1 MNIDDVRAFVAVV
14 DNGSVGKAALR
25 LHVTQP
31 AITRRVQRLEETL
44 GLVLLDRDSKPAK
57 PSRAGESIYQR
68 CLAVLRA
75 TDELAQSVTTTLPA
89 MPLRVGLSYAIS
101 ECVFATALEAV
112 REHQPDLKL
121 QLTAGASPEL
131 QDCVSNGT
139 LDAAVVLSKSGY
151 SPHGPHVSAIGEER
165 VAVVAAK
172 SLGLPLKAK
181 MSDLVGHSWIINPN
195 GCGFRSQLERALAEV
210 GSPLNVIAETW
221 GNSLQLAMVAR
232 GDGLALVPERMV
244 HTSPYRDRLQI
255 IQVRGFEPKVAVS
268 MIRGAV
274 PSAFSGALDIMT
286 AAVKSV
292 LTATAPGKKR
302 KAEPRTRSGVAAH
315 PVL

>member
-1 MNIDDVRAFVAVV
+1 MNIEDVRAFVAVV

-44 GLVLLDRDSKPAK
+44 RLVLLDRDSKPAR
-57 PSRAGESIYQR
+57 PSRAGESIYPR

-112 REHQPDLKL
+112 RKHQPDLKL
-121 QLTAGASPEL
+121 HLVAGASPEL
-131 QDCVSNGT
+131 QDSVSNGT
-139 LDAAVVLSKSGY
+139 LDAAVVFSKSGH
-151 SPHGPHVSAIGEER
+151 SPHGPHVTAIGEER

-172 SLGLPLKAK
+172 SSGVPVKAK
-181 MSDLVGHSWIINPN
+181 MSDLAGQSWIINPN
-195 GCGFRSQLERALAEV
+195 GCGFRSQLERALADL
-210 GSPLNVIAETW
+210 GSPLTVIAETW
-221 GNSLQLAMVAR
+221 GHSLQLAMVAR

-244 HTSPYRDRLQI
+244 HTSPYRDRLKV

-268 MIRGAV
+268 MVRGEV
-274 PSAFSGALDIMT
+274 PGAFSGALDVMT

-292 LTATAPGKKR
+292 LTATAPRKKGTT
-302 KAEPRTRSGVAAH
+302 EPRTRSGVAVH
-315 PVL
+315 SVL

>member
-25 LHVTQP
+25 LNVTQP

-57 PSRAGESIYQR
+57 PSRVGENIYQR

-75 TDELAQSVTTTLPA
+75 TDELTAATAASPA
-89 MPLRVGLSYAIS
+89 LPLRVGLSYAIS
-101 ECVFATALEAV
+101 ECVFAAALEAV
-112 REHQPDLKL
+112 REYQPDLKL
-121 QLTAGASPEL
+121 HLVAGASPEL

-139 LDAAVVLSKSGY
+139 LDAAVVVSKSGY
-151 SPHGPHVSAIGEER
+151 SPHGPHVTAIGEER

-172 SLGLPLKAK
+172 SSGLPAKAK
-181 MSDLVGHSWIINPN
+181 MADLAGQSWIINPN
-195 GCGFRSQLERALAEV
+195 GCGFRSQLERALTAV

-244 HTSPYRDRLQI
+244 QTSAYRDRLQV
-255 IQVRGFEPKVAVS
+255 IQIRGFEPKVAVS
-268 MIRGAV
+268 MVRGEV
-274 PSAFSGALDIMT
+274 PSTFSGALDIMT

-292 LTATAPGKKR
+292 LTATVPGKKR
-302 KAEPRTRSGVAAH
+302 TTEPLTRSGVATH

>member
-14 DNGSVGKAALR
+14 DSGSVGKAALR

-31 AITRRVQRLEETL
+31 AITRRVQRLEEAL
-44 GLVLLDRDSKPAK
+44 GVVLLDRASKPAR
-57 PSRAGESIYQR
+57 PSRAGENIYQR

-75 TDELAQSVTTTLPA
+75 TDELTSATAAPPA
-89 MPLRVGLSYAIS
+89 LPLRVGLSYAIS

-112 REHQPDLKL
+112 RGHQPDLKL
-121 QLTAGASPEL
+121 HLVAGASPEL
-131 QDCVSNGT
+131 QDSVSSGA

-151 SPHGPHVSAIGEER
+151 SPHGPHVTAIGEER

-172 SLGLPLKAK
+172 SSGLPAKAK

-195 GCGFRSQLERALAEV
+195 GCGFRSQLEQALANV
-210 GSPLNVIAETW
+210 GSPLNVVAETW
-221 GNSLQLAMVAR
+221 GNSLQLAMAAR
-232 GDGLALVPERMV
+232 GDGVALVPERMV
-244 HTSPYRDRLQI
+244 HISPYRDRLQV

-268 MIRGAV
+268 MVRGEVA
-274 PSAFSGALDIMT
+274 SAFSRALDIMA

-292 LTATAPGKKR
+292 LTATAPRKKSGT
-302 KAEPRTRSGVAAH
+302 EPRIRSGVVGQR
-315 PVL
+315 VL

>member
-44 GLVLLDRDSKPAK
+44 GLVLLDRDSKPAR
-57 PSRAGESIYQR
+57 PSRAGESIYPR

-75 TDELAQSVTTTLPA
+75 TDDLTQSVATTLPA

-101 ECVFATALEAV
+101 ECVFATALDAV
-112 REHQPDLKL
+112 RGHEPDLKL

-139 LDAAVVLSKSGY
+139 LDAAVIVSKAGTT
-151 SPHGPHVSAIGEER
+151 PHGPHVTAIGEER

-172 SLGLPLKAK
+172 SSGLPAKAK
-181 MSDLVGHSWIINPN
+181 IADLAGHCWIINPN
-195 GCGFRSQLERALAEV
+195 GCGFRSQLERALADI

-221 GNSLQLAMVAR
+221 GISLQLAMAAR
-232 GDGLALVPERMV
+232 GDGITLVPERMV
-244 HTSPYRDRLQI
+244 HSSPYRERLQV

-268 MIRGAV
+268 MVRGAV
-274 PSAFSGALDIMT
+274 PSAFSGALDIMM

-292 LTATAPGKKR
+292 LSATGPGKKR
-302 KAEPRTRSGVAAH
+302 AA
-315 PVL
+315 